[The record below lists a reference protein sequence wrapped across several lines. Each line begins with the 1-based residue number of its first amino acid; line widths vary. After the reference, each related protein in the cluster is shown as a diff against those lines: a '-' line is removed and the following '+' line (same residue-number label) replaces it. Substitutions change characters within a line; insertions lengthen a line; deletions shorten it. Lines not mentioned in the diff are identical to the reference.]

1 MPVRALASWRC
12 AAGAPKAGRKAVRCS
27 AAPARANAG
36 APSQG
41 ARPLLGGRS
50 VQARQT
56 LYTPR
61 KDLVVAVDIDEVL
74 GAFLVAMNKY
84 CAEELGLHYTL
95 RDYHAYNF
103 ASVWRCDAAEA
114 NDRVHRF
121 FKSPHFRALAPLPG
135 ARSSLQRLQSVADL
149 VVVTSRQLLIEQ
161 ETRDW
166 LAEHFPGVFKA
177 VFLGNHFALS
187 GASRS
192 KAELCREA
200 GATILVD
207 DNPVY
212 ARECAD
218 AGIDVLQFNLA
229 GNYAWGGKRE
239 DDAHPRITHVR
250 SWIEAEVAIN
260 VRAASRG
267 AQTAR

>member
-1 MPVRALASWRC
+1 MSVRALASWRYT
-12 AAGAPKAGRKAVRCS
+12 APKTGLSAVRVRCS

-36 APSQG
+36 SPAK
-41 ARPLLGGRS
+41 AAPLLGSRS
-50 VQARQT
+50 AQSSQLFIPASR
-56 LYTPR
+56 
-61 KDLVVAVDIDEVL
+61 LVVAVDIDEVL
-74 GAFLVAMNKY
+74 GAFLVAMNKWS
-84 CAEELGLHYTL
+84 AEELGLHYTL

-114 NDRVHRF
+114 NERVHRF
-121 FKSPHFRALAPLPG
+121 FQSAHFKALAPLPG
-135 ARSSLQRLQSVADL
+135 ARSSLQRLESVADL

-161 ETRDW
+161 ETREW
-166 LAEHFPGVFKA
+166 LEAHFPGTFKT
-177 VFLGNHFALS
+177 VLLGNHFALS
-187 GASRS
+187 GASRT

-212 ARECAD
+212 ARECAE
-218 AGIDVLQFNLA
+218 AGIDVLQFNLG
-229 GNYAWGGKRE
+229 GNYAWGAKRQ
-239 DDAHPRITHVR
+239 DDTHPRIQHVH